1 MLSHQVTFLTR
12 NTQHAGILS
21 PYFADGILTI
31 DRHTLAFLL
40 LNENSFTPLRRG
52 AQADIAQHRIQNL
65 PPRRQRT
72 APSGHTP
79 GGPPPPSVT
88 HVVGVCR
95 LAYSKKAPWAP
106 AIRPLLLPANS
117 PHSPPLP
124 HRHRVRDVTR
134 PQKGATT
141 AIIACYLPKSA
152 VEHASVCKH
161 SVVYQKR
168 SHITS

>member
-52 AQADIAQHRIQNL
+52 AQADIAQHRIKNL

-117 PHSPPLP
+117 PHSPPPSPSPPRARCNATSKRRDNGHNCMLP
-124 HRHRVRDVTR
+124 
-134 PQKGATT
+134 PQICGGTC
-141 AIIACYLPKSA
+141 IGL
-152 VEHASVCKH
+152 
-161 SVVYQKR
+161 
-168 SHITS
+168 